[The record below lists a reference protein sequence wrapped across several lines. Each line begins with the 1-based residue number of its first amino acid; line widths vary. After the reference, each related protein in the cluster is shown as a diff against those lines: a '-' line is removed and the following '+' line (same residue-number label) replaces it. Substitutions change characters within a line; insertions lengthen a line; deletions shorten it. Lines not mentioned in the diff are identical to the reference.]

1 MLSRDDLLA
10 LYECWGLPDQAR
22 AVIDQVRSSSPAR
35 RVRSGRGNVSG
46 SYPSR
51 KMGATIQFESHRVE
65 LAAVYEMEHDPGVL
79 EFFDQPPSI
88 KLLYESANRK
98 RMGVL
103 HTPDF
108 FVIWQDKAGWEEWK
122 QEEDRTRLAEKN
134 PNRYQRD
141 GDGKWRC
148 RPGEEYSKPLGLYY
162 GVRSSREIDWVFQR
176 NIQFLED
183 YLRSDTPGCAPG
195 VSAALLGYVHT
206 TPGLSLESL
215 FRLAEGDAGRDD
227 IYNLIAT
234 GAICVDLRA
243 APLTEPARIRI
254 FAPGDQERRQPGGE
268 PAICGSP
275 QDLAASVSCTIA
287 WDGRERPAKS
297 GTRQ

>member
-1 MLSRDDLLA
+1 VLSRDDLLA

-122 QEEDRTRLAEKN
+122 QEEDLTRLAEKN
-134 PNRYQRD
+134 PNRYSGTATVSGGVGRVKNTRSRSVCTMGSDQVERSI
-141 GDGKWRC
+141 GSSKETYSSSRITCGAI
-148 RPGEEYSKPLGLYY
+148 RPGARPVLA
-162 GVRSSREIDWVFQR
+162 RRCWATFIQRRASRWNRCF
-176 NIQFLED
+176 
-183 YLRSDTPGCAPG
+183 
-195 VSAALLGYVHT
+195 ALPRATLAVT
-206 TPGLSLESL
+206 TS
-215 FRLAEGDAGRDD
+215 
-227 IYNLIAT
+227 
-234 GAICVDLRA
+234 
-243 APLTEPARIRI
+243 
-254 FAPGDQERRQPGGE
+254 
-268 PAICGSP
+268 
-275 QDLAASVSCTIA
+275 TI
-287 WDGRERPAKS
+287 
-297 GTRQ
+297 